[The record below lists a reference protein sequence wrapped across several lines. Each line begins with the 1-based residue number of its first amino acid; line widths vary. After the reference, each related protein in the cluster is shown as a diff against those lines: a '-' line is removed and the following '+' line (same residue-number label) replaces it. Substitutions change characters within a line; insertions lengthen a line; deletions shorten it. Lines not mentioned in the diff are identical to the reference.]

1 MPICLPEGIVID
13 VQKAG
18 SHANHFT
25 MYGSPDLL
33 FSLVAEDPTPTKG
46 CAMTSSYELINL
58 VSGTLADVYPEAEQA
73 LTALAQLSRK
83 SMGSPTT

>member
-1 MPICLPEGIVID
+1 MSICLPESIEID

-25 MYGSPDLL
+25 MFGSPDLL
-33 FSLVAEDPTPTKG
+33 FSLVAEDFTLIKG

-58 VSGTLADVYPEAEQA
+58 VSGNLADVYQR
-73 LTALAQLSRK
+73 SNK
-83 SMGSPTT
+83 H